1 MTRRTK
7 REMELMKDD
16 VTYYLLQTKLK
27 AHQAH
32 ELMIEEYLTSGTP
45 IPYYIKGVKDF
56 IKVAQELAIQL
67 NRKELMAKKEQERAN
82 QQEIIIDYIMNLT
95 TEEMKVIYS
104 TYKNSVSHSDKLV
117 LNDVYLMIYSNDLDK
132 KYVDQHIINVF
143 SIIYNDMQTKQET
156 ASSIEE
162 DISTIDTEN
171 KLNSRT
177 GTQVPETST
186 MESNS
191 NNKIKLHKV
200 SFFTTLY
207 NGERES
213 HSNGYEFTLSSGH
226 KAIVHRSPDN
236 KFWNTT
242 LKEYG
247 VSLTKNSNT
256 RKEAINA
263 ANQLINDYGY
273 ESIVS
278 KILTLFNER
287 GVSVS

>member
-1 MTRRTK
+1 MNNTLTTYKIQFRSLGKGWYSVDYLDAT
-7 REMELMKDD
+7 ELDTFIVNNKVQEYIINAIRI
-16 VTYYLLQTKLK
+16 VTL
-27 AHQAH
+27 
-32 ELMIEEYLTSGTP
+32 ELETVEYLFKGT
-45 IPYYIKGVKDF
+45 
-56 IKVAQELAIQL
+56 
-67 NRKELMAKKEQERAN
+67 
-82 QQEIIIDYIMNLT
+82 
-95 TEEMKVIYS
+95 
-104 TYKNSVSHSDKLV
+104 
-117 LNDVYLMIYSNDLDK
+117 
-132 KYVDQHIINVF
+132 KYVYVTGRALGSNKYDR
-143 SIIYNDMQTKQET
+143 DET
-156 ASSIEE
+156 PVKE
-162 DISTIDTEN
+162 
-171 KLNSRT
+171 
-177 GTQVPETST
+177 ETSAT
-186 MESNS
+186 HTEDSQTITQSVEGKTVISDTSNE
-191 NNKIKLHKV
+191 NKLHKV

-263 ANQLINDYGY
+263 ANKLINDYGY